1 MVTFKSADKAQTG
14 ESDPILTRLANE
26 DTVPWYRK
34 PNLRLLYFLLFP
46 TCMGIELTSGFD
58 SQLINALQIVPSWIA
73 YFDNPQGAIKGI
85 IAASYSLGAILSL
98 PFVVGQYIVARLILG
113 FGIPTCIVSASS
125 LIGELSYPKERPVL
139 TSLFNVSYFI
149 GQLLAAGITFGTNNI
164 MSDYGWRIPSWL
176 QMVPS
181 LLQIT
186 TVFLIPE
193 SPRWLIA
200 KERHEEAF
208 DILAKYHAEGD
219 RESEF
224 VKAEFA
230 QLQTTIS
237 LELENSKRSYKDLIR
252 TSGNRRRMLIS
263 TMLGLFTQ
271 WSGNTRRSTHIPVI
285 SYFLGDILQAIGQ
298 TESIFKQK
306 INVAIAAWSLVNGTI
321 ASLLVKRFRRRVMY
335 ILCTCSLLLVYIG
348 WTISMKFAIDAQNAG
363 TLNSAAGGAVLFFIF
378 AYSPCYNLGYNA
390 LTYTYMVEIWP
401 YAERSRGIAYFQLWG
416 RLASFFTTFVN
427 PIGLQNASWRY
438 LISYVVFLSYEI
450 CFVYFFF
457 PETFGRSLE
466 ELAFLFE
473 DKTLAD
479 QAVHAVEK
487 AVGLNG
493 EAANGAKDGSSEVR
507 KEVRIATCNSWQS
520 LPNLST
526 KTDHQVTCSTRGL
539 PVLPGLVTN
548 ITVMAQHLVFH
559 GTLIHCL
566 GLDELEIIENAL
578 INISPDGIISDLLR
592 SVSRESVK
600 QCLATLGLSES
611 ECNAHFLERGQ
622 FLVPGFVD
630 THNHAPQWAQR
641 GLGQSMHI
649 LDWLDN
655 VTFPNEA
662 RFLDPEYARRI
673 YANCVDGF
681 LQQGITTA
689 SYYGSMHAEATNILA
704 DLCLEK
710 GQRAFVGKCNMNR
723 NAPDYYRDATVDSSL
738 RDTRDCITHIRSID
752 PEGKLVKHILTP
764 RFAITCEDALLA
776 GLGEIART
784 NPDLPIQT
792 HFNEAEQE
800 MSFTRTLFPKFN
812 NEADLYES
820 FGLLTRRS
828 ILAHCCYVSEYE
840 LGRLEQLECGVA
852 HCPISNMTV
861 GGGFMAAPIREFLRR
876 DIKVGL
882 GTDSGGGFSSS
893 ILDAMRQALVASNAR
908 EVMSKGKDKGLAIH
922 EVFYL
927 ATLGGARVCC
937 LDEKIGNFATGKE
950 FDALPT
956 DPMSSKPGVMT
967 MVEEHDSTKTVFD
980 KFIMT
985 GDDRNI
991 KKVFVCGRQVKS

>member
-1 MVTFKSADKAQTG
+1 MVTFKSAEKAQTG
-14 ESDPILTRLANE
+14 AADPILTRLVDE
-26 DTVPWYRK
+26 DKVPWYRK
-34 PNLRLLYFLLFP
+34 PNLRMLYLLLFP
-46 TCMGIELTSGFD
+46 ACMGIELTSGFD
-58 SQLINALQIVPSWIA
+58 SQLINALQLVPSWIS
-73 YFDNPQGAIKGI
+73 YFNNPQGPIKGI

-98 PFVVGQYIVARLILG
+98 PFIGLVNDRYGRRWSIFGGSVIMVIGALIQGLSVNVGQYIVARLILG

-139 TSLFNVSYFI
+139 TSLFNVSYFV

-164 MSDYGWRIPSWL
+164 MSNYGWRIPSWL

-181 LLQIT
+181 LFQI
-186 TVFLIPE
+186 VFIFLIPE
-193 SPRWLIA
+193 SPRWLIT
-200 KERHEEAF
+200 KERHDEAYE
-208 DILAKYHAEGD
+208 ILAKYHAEGD

-230 QLQTTIS
+230 QLQTTIG
-237 LELENSKRSYKDLIR
+237 LELENAKKSMMDLVR
-252 TSGNRRRMLIS
+252 TSGNRRRLLIS

-271 WSGNTRRSTHIPVI
+271 WSGNTLI
-285 SYFLGDILQAIGQ
+285 SYYLGDILEAIGQ
-298 TESIFKQK
+298 TSSVFKQK

-321 ASLLVKRFRRRVMY
+321 ASLLVKRFRRRIMY
-335 ILCTCSLLLVYIG
+335 LACTCSLLVVYIS
-348 WTISMKFAIDAQNAG
+348 WTISMKYAIDGKNSG
-363 TLNSAAGGAVLFFIF
+363 TLNTAAGGAVLFFIF

-390 LTYTYMVEIWP
+390 LTYRLSTAYMVEIWP

-416 RLASFFTTFVN
+416 RLAGFFTTFVN
-427 PIGLQNASWRY
+427 PIGLQNAGWRY

-450 CFVYFFF
+450 TFVYFFF
-457 PETFGRSLE
+457 PETFGRTLE

-473 DKTLAD
+473 DKALAD

-493 EAANGAKDGSSEVR
+493 D
-507 KEVRIATCNSWQS
+507 
-520 LPNLST
+520 
-526 KTDHQVTCSTRGL
+526 TRSGEK
-539 PVLPGLVTN
+539 
-548 ITVMAQHLVFH
+548 H
-559 GTLIHCL
+559 
-566 GLDELEIIENAL
+566 
-578 INISPDGIISDLLR
+578 
-592 SVSRESVK
+592 ESVELQEK
-600 QCLATLGLSES
+600 YEVQFLG
-611 ECNAHFLERGQ
+611 RGQ
-622 FLVPGFVD
+622 FLIPGFVD
-630 THNHAPQWAQR
+630 THNHAPQWQQR

-662 RFLDPEYARRI
+662 RFRDPEYARRI
-673 YANCVDGF
+673 YASCVDGF

-689 SYYGSMHAEATNILA
+689 SYYGSMHAEATKILA

-723 NAPDYYRDATVDSSL
+723 NAPDYYRDATVESSL
-738 RDTRDCITHIRSID
+738 SDTQDCIAHMRRID
-752 PEGKLVKHILTP
+752 PEGRLIKHVLTP

-776 GLGEIART
+776 GLGEIAKA

-800 MSFTRTLFPKFN
+800 MSFTKTLFPTFD
-812 NEADLYES
+812 NEADLYHH
-820 FGLLTRRS
+820 FGLLTKRS

-840 LGRLEQLECGVA
+840 LERLKHLDCGVA

-861 GGGFMAAPIREFLRR
+861 GGGFMAAPVREFLRR

-908 EVMSKGKDKGLAIH
+908 EVMSQGKDKGLSID

-937 LDEKIGNFATGKE
+937 LDDKIGNFASGRE
-950 FDALPT
+950 FDALLI
-956 DPMSSKPGVMT
+956 DSDSLKPGVMT
-967 MVEEHDSTKTVFD
+967 ILEEHDTTKTIFD

-991 KKVFVCGRQVKS
+991 KQVFVQGRQVKSS

>member
-1 MVTFKSADKAQTG
+1 MVAFRSAEKAQTG
-14 ESDPILTRLANE
+14 TSDPILTRLADE
-26 DTVPWYRK
+26 DKVPWYRK
-34 PNLRLLYFLLFP
+34 PNLRLLYFLLLP

-73 YFDNPQGAIKGI
+73 YFDDPQGPIKGI

-98 PFVVGQYIVARLILG
+98 PFIGIVNDKFGRRWSVFGGSVIMVIGALIQGLSVNIGQYIVARLILG

-125 LIGELSYPKERPVL
+125 LIAELSYPKERPVL
-139 TSLFNVSYFI
+139 TSLFNVSYFV

-164 MSDYGWRIPSWL
+164 MSNYAWRIPSWL

-181 LLQIT
+181 LIQIT
-186 TVFLIPE
+186 FIFLVPE
-193 SPRWLIA
+193 SPRWLIT
-200 KERHEEAF
+200 KERHDEAYS
-208 DILAKYHAEGD
+208 ILAKYHAEGD

-230 QLQTTIS
+230 QLQATIS
-237 LELENSKRSYKDLIR
+237 LELEHSKKSMMDLVR
-252 TSGNRRRMLIS
+252 TSGNRRRLLIS

-271 WSGNTRRSTHIPVI
+271 WSGNTLI
-285 SYFLGDILQAIGQ
+285 SYYLGDILEAIGQ
-298 TESIFKQK
+298 TDSAFKQK
-306 INVAIAAWSLVNGTI
+306 INVAIAAWSLVSGTI

-335 ILCTCSLLLVYIG
+335 LACTCSLIIVYIS
-348 WTISMKFAIDAQNAG
+348 WTISMKYAIDGKNSG
-363 TLNSAAGGAVLFFIF
+363 NLNTAAGSAVLFFIF

-416 RLASFFTTFVN
+416 RLAGFFTTFVN
-427 PIGLQNASWRY
+427 PIGLQNSGWRY
-438 LISYVVFLSYEI
+438 LISYVVFLAYEI
-450 CFVYFFF
+450 TFVYLYF
-457 PETFGRSLE
+457 PETFGRTLE

-473 DKTLAD
+473 DKALAD
-479 QAVHAVEK
+479 EAVYAVEK

-493 EAANGAKDGSSEVR
+493 
-507 KEVRIATCNSWQS
+507 
-520 LPNLST
+520 
-526 KTDHQVTCSTRGL
+526 RG
-539 PVLPGLVTN
+539 VLHSP
-548 ITVMAQHLVFH
+548 VMARHLVFH

-566 GLDELEIIENAL
+566 SLQELEVIQDGLVVIA
-578 INISPDGIISDLLR
+578 PDGVISSLVK
-592 SVSRESVK
+592 SIEKESV
-600 QCLATLGLSES
+600 QQHLTAIGLSEPQ
-611 ECNAHFLERGQ
+611 CDIHFIERGQ
-622 FLVPGFVD
+622 FLIPGFVD

-641 GLGQSMHI
+641 GIGQGMHI
-649 LDWLDN
+649 LDWLDKY
-655 VTFPNEA
+655 TFPNEA
-662 RFLDPEYARRI
+662 RFDDPEYARRV
-673 YANCVDGF
+673 YASCVDGF

-689 SYYGSMHAEATNILA
+689 SYYGSIHVEATNILG

-723 NAPDYYRDATVDSSL
+723 DAPDYYRDATVESSL
-738 RDTRDCITHIRSID
+738 SETQHCIAHMRGID
-752 PEGKLVKHILTP
+752 PEGKLIKYVLTP
-764 RFAITCEDALLA
+764 RFAITCEDDLLA
-776 GLGEIART
+776 GLGEIAKS

-800 MSFTRTLFPKFN
+800 ISYTRKLFPTFE
-812 NEADLYES
+812 NEVDLYDH

-840 LGRLEQLECGVA
+840 LERLKNLECGVA

-861 GGGFMAAPIREFLRR
+861 GGGFMAAPVREFLRR

-908 EVMSKGKDKGLAIH
+908 EVMSQGKDKGLSIS

-937 LDEKIGNFATGKE
+937 LDEKIGNFAVGKE
-950 FDALPT
+950 FDALLIDSKSP
-956 DPMSSKPGVMT
+956 KPGIMT
-967 MVEEHDSTKTVFD
+967 MVEEHDTIDLVFD

-991 KKVFVCGRQVKS
+991 RKVFVCGRQVKQ